1 MKMGLDRNVMAGT
14 QRAIPL
20 LCRQLL
26 WINSSSIPKAD
37 KDLKPRL
44 HLNIRFRP
52 VEVLLTLINH
62 EDMSDF
68 ESGMP

>member
-1 MKMGLDRNVMAGT
+1 MERGRRSTPTNFSLFSGESSFRYT
-14 QRAIPL
+14 Q
-20 LCRQLL
+20 
-26 WINSSSIPKAD
+26 D

-44 HLNIRFRP
+44 LLNIRFRP

-68 ESGMP
+68 VSGMP

>member
-1 MKMGLDRNVMAGT
+1 MAGT

-44 HLNIRFRP
+44 LLNIRFRP

-68 ESGMP
+68 VSGMP

>member
-1 MKMGLDRNVMAGT
+1 ML
-14 QRAIPL
+14 
-20 LCRQLL
+20 
-26 WINSSSIPKAD
+26 
-37 KDLKPRL
+37 
-44 HLNIRFRP
+44 LNIRFRP